1 MLAPAGDTLT
11 FEMTVTDNDGA
22 NSTDTV
28 DITVNN
34 VAVNQPPEANAG
46 NNQTVNE
53 GNNVTLD
60 SSGTD
65 PEGDTL
71 TYAWNQTA
79 GPSVTLSA
87 ANSPTPTFVAP
98 DVGAAGDTLT
108 FELTV
113 NDGNGNTATDTVNVN
128 VSADGALVNQNDL
141 VNYIFQS
148 GLPALF
154 IIVVFLLI
162 IIPLVLDIILAYW
175 RKPIHSSTNEQNI
188 RPLGLPGL
196 YRSLMAFG
204 IIVLL
209 GTVIFYLLT
218 LITLNM
224 NNPSTPAFA
233 SLVDLLRNLGIIL
246 GTALATIIAFYFGI
260 RGTESA
266 VEKASC
272 CCYCC
277 YLCWDLLL
285 QEQLTWKDH
294 QKY

>member
-1 MLAPAGDTLT
+1 MSEGGLVQLNGSASTDPEGDRLTYAWNQTAGPSVELGNASSANMSFTAPDVGAAGDTLT

-154 IIVVFLLI
+154 YHCSFSSHNYSLSFGYNTSLL
-162 IIPLVLDIILAYW
+162 
-175 RKPIHSSTNEQNI
+175 
-188 RPLGLPGL
+188 
-196 YRSLMAFG
+196 
-204 IIVLL
+204 
-209 GTVIFYLLT
+209 
-218 LITLNM
+218 
-224 NNPSTPAFA
+224 
-233 SLVDLLRNLGIIL
+233 
-246 GTALATIIAFYFGI
+246 
-260 RGTESA
+260 
-266 VEKASC
+266 EKANP
-272 CCYCC
+272 
-277 YLCWDLLL
+277 
-285 QEQLTWKDH
+285 
-294 QKY
+294 